1 MGKRRLAV
9 VDGGS
14 ARQAGGPIDGTDLD
28 AVVGVGRAKEVLLLA
43 HGLAVGVL
51 TGGGGGWRGRG
62 TGEGLEV
69 GPSLHPGDSAL
80 EMAVPIALSA
90 GCRPGPRSERVVG
103 GSSLASPQER
113 SFGRPK

>member
-1 MGKRRLAV
+1 M
-9 VDGGS
+9 VDGS
-14 ARQAGGPIDGTDLD
+14 PARQAGGPIDGTDLG

-69 GPSLHPGDSAL
+69 GPIPHPGDSAL
-80 EMAVPIALSA
+80 EMAVPIALSV
-90 GCRPGPRSERVVG
+90 GCGMGPRSERVVG
-103 GSSLASPQER
+103 GSSLANPQAR

>member
-1 MGKRRLAV
+1 M

-14 ARQAGGPIDGTDLD
+14 ARQAGGPIDGTDLG

-51 TGGGGGWRGRG
+51 TGGGWGWMGRG

-103 GSSLASPQER
+103 GWSMGHVGLH
-113 SFGRPK
+113 GG